1 MRILFI
7 KLSSIG
13 DIVHTLP
20 ALAAVR
26 RRMPD
31 SYIAWAVDSRYAEIL
46 RGNELID
53 DLIEL
58 DTRSLSGGKT
68 IEGILL
74 DVSSQLKRVRQG
86 KFDIT
91 LDFQGLWK
99 SAFVGKFSGAKER
112 WGFNKEALREPS
124 SRMLLTHS
132 ADVADGIHVI
142 RKNLELVGQALK
154 FDAADEVPSFAI
166 YAAQSDVAAAEA
178 IAAKA
183 GERFAIINPGGGWVT
198 KLWPAE
204 NFGSLSAMLRS
215 ELGIAS
221 VITCGPGDIELAERA
236 AAADATKTAIIAQ
249 PNLKELFELSKRC
262 AVYIGGDTGPTH
274 IAAAAGARVVG
285 LFGPT
290 EWWRNGTLNEK
301 DICVERNDIGCRVNC
316 HRRTCDKWICMDI
329 SVERVFEAV
338 KERLARDE

>member
-26 RRMPD
+26 RHMPNTH
-31 SYIAWAVDSRYAEIL
+31 IAWAVDSRYAEIL

-58 DTRSLSGGKT
+58 DTRSLSGGKR

-74 DVSSQLKRVRQG
+74 DVTSQLNRVRKA
-86 KFDIT
+86 KFDVT

-112 WGFNKEALREPS
+112 WGFNKETLREPS
-124 SRMLLTHS
+124 SRMLLTHT
-132 ADVADGIHVI
+132 ATVDEGIHVI
-142 RKNLELVGQALK
+142 RKNLALAGQALK
-154 FDAADEVPSFAI
+154 FDAADEVPLFPI
-166 YAAQSDVAAAEA
+166 FTTQENVAEAEA
-178 IAAKA
+178 IAEKA

-204 NFGSLSAMLRS
+204 NFGALAAMLRS
-215 ELGIAS
+215 ELGTAS
-221 VITCGPGDIELAERA
+221 VITSGPSDAELAQRA
-236 AAADATKTAIIAQ
+236 AAADTTRTAIIAE
-249 PNLKELFELSKRC
+249 PSLKALYELAKR
-262 AVYIGGDTGPTH
+262 ASVYIGGDTGPTH
-274 IAAAAGARVVG
+274 IAASANAPIVG

-290 EWWRNGTLNEK
+290 EWWRNGTLNEN

-329 SVERVFEAV
+329 SVETVFEAV
-338 KERLARDE
+338 RQRLAADE

>member
-26 RRMPD
+26 RRIPD
-31 SYIAWAVDSRYAEIL
+31 AHIAWAVDSRYAEIL

-53 DLIEL
+53 ELIEL
-58 DTRSLSGGKT
+58 DTRSLSGGKR

-74 DVSSQLKRVRQG
+74 DVTSQLNRIRKAR
-86 KFDIT
+86 FDVT

-112 WGFNKEALREPS
+112 WGFSKDALREPS
-124 SRMLLTHS
+124 SRMLLTHT
-132 ADVADGIHVI
+132 ANIDDGIHVI
-142 RKNLELVGQALK
+142 RKNLELPSQALK
-154 FDAADEVPSFAI
+154 FDATDEAPSFPIFTEKAN
-166 YAAQSDVAAAEA
+166 VAEAEA

-183 GERFAIINPGGGWVT
+183 GGKFAVINPGGGWVT
-198 KLWPAE
+198 KLWPAK
-204 NFGSLSAMLRS
+204 NFGRLASLLSE

-221 VITCGPGDIELAERA
+221 VITTGPGENELSEKAL
-236 AAADATKTAIIAQ
+236 AADTAGTAVAAQ
-249 PNLKELFELSKRC
+249 PSLKGFYELSKRA

-290 EWWRNGTLNEK
+290 EWWRNGTLNEN
-301 DICVERNDIGCRVNC
+301 DICVERGDIGCRVNC

-329 SVERVFEAV
+329 SVETVFRAV
-338 KERLARDE
+338 KERLEKNE